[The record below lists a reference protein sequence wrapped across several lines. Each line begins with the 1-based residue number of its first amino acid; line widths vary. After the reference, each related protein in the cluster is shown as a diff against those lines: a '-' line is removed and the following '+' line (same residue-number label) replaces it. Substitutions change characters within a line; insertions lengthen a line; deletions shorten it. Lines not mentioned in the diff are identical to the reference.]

1 MTHIQLFPLYTKPER
16 STRCITVEFFNRY
29 GNSNAYNVINCMEER
44 ESLSIDR
51 CMKTSLEGH
60 KRTLYFRNTKKEQK
74 ASVNKGKYPVT

>member
-1 MTHIQLFPLYTKPER
+1 MVIARHI
-16 STRCITVEFFNRY
+16 
-29 GNSNAYNVINCMEER
+29 M
-44 ESLSIDR
+44 LSIVWKKGKIYLSVDR